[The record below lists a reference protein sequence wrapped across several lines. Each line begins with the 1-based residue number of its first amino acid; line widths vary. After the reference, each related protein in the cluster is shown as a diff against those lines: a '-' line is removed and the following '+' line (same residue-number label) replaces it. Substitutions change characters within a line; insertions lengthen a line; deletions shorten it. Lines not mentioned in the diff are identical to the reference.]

1 MANLR
6 VPGSRVSSCHVQG
19 LRVSSL
25 RVSGLVSKGPGL
37 RVPVLVPRISRSQ
50 VLDPDFRLCL

>member
-37 RVPVLVPRISRSQ
+37 RVPGPGS
-50 VLDPDFRLCL
+50 